1 MSATDS
7 EEPRSEDWEHDYS
20 MKPTDGTPEEVT
32 TPQRPSAV
40 TSPLP
45 PHMLT
50 PVENTLKDQPTA
62 LLTANVKAPVQPVAN
77 VSPMNVGQ
85 FRGVLNQPQQLVLVN
100 QPFQAAG
107 SGPLFA
113 IPAASLHQMIKSGT
127 FKLQPM
133 SNQVAVTPASTPP
146 ASTPKQE
153 LAATPAAVPN
163 KDASEDAET
172 KRTVAKSKVDK
183 GKPMEKRKRSSSK
196 DGSAQ
201 YKIPRKSEVDV
212 KPRLGRTCEREG
224 CNKLARPNAERGPL
238 YCGNDCV
245 VEHCKSVFES
255 WIGQQQRVA

>member
-1 MSATDS
+1 
-7 EEPRSEDWEHDYS
+7 
-20 MKPTDGTPEEVT
+20 
-32 TPQRPSAV
+32 
-40 TSPLP
+40 
-45 PHMLT
+45 MLRI
-50 PVENTLKDQPTA
+50 VIYFDQLIKNKA

-77 VSPMNVGQ
+77 VSPLNVGQ

-127 FKLQPM
+127 FKLQPV
-133 SNQVAVTPASTPP
+133 SNQVAVTPPASTPP

-163 KDASEDAET
+163 KDASEDAEA

-201 YKIPRKSEVDV
+201 YKVRSSVSCLRLVLYIMSVCLDSE
-212 KPRLGRTCEREG
+212 K
-224 CNKLARPNAERGPL
+224 
-238 YCGNDCV
+238 
-245 VEHCKSVFES
+245 
-255 WIGQQQRVA
+255 IGG